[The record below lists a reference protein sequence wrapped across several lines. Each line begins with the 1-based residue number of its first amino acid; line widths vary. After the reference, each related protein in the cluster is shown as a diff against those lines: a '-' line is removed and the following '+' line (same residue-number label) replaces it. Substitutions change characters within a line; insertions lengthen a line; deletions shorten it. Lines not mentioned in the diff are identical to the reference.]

1 MSLGGP
7 SPPDPTQTANTQQA
21 YNTTAGTASQAG
33 SLFNQITPYGNVNYS
48 QTGTGPGG
56 VPLYTGTETLT
67 PQQQSLLTLL
77 QGNQQT
83 AGTQAGNL
91 LGGANYGAQSP
102 GSVIGGQTSGATG
115 QLMNSFNQYMQPFFT
130 TQTQQLDT
138 QLRNQ
143 GLSPSPSSNP
153 SDPSTWGPYE
163 RAMNQMQTTQG
174 QTEAGAVG
182 TFEPLAYQQATSNYL
197 MPLQMAMQ
205 ELGVSAP
212 SPTGINATSAPTSQ
226 LNISAPNYSQLAEQ
240 NYQQQVAQQGNL
252 WSALSKIAA
261 PIAGAALAPFTG
273 GASLIPTLFS
283 SVMGGMNTGNSGG
296 TGGNLGGL
304 Y

>member
-1 MSLGGP
+1 MGGP
-7 SPPDPTQTANTQQA
+7 SPPDPTQTANTQQT
-21 YNTTAGTASQAG
+21 YNTNAATASQAG
-33 SLFNQITPYGNVNYS
+33 SNYNQITPYGNVTYQ

-56 VPLYTGTETLT
+56 VPLYTGTETLSA
-67 PQQQSLLTLL
+67 PQQQLLNTL

-83 AGTQAGNL
+83 AGNQAGAL
-91 LGGANYGAQSP
+91 LTGANYGAQSP
-102 GSVIGGQTSGATG
+102 SSVIGGQTSGATG

-130 TQTQQLDT
+130 TQSQQLDT

-143 GLSPSPSSNP
+143 GLSPSASSNP

-182 TFEPLAYQQATSNYL
+182 TFEPLAYNQAQQNYL
-197 MPLQMAMQ
+197 LPLQMSLQ
-205 ELGVSAP
+205 EMGVSTP
-212 SPTGINATSAPTSQ
+212 SPTGINATSAPTTS
-226 LNISAPNYSQLAEQ
+226 LNVQPANYAQLAEL

-261 PIAGAALAPFTG
+261 PVAGAALAPFTG